1 LMSFQSIFCQDKAIA
16 ILQKAYSLDKW
27 AHAYVFAGPDGVGKA
42 KTARAWARLLLCERP
57 VTAPAQDGTARH
69 DGCGTCRSC
78 RLVEAG
84 SHPDLNLVYKE
95 LKEFTEDGKG
105 AGPPVELGVNVIR
118 KFLIV
123 KATAKPSMAHRKV
136 FIVSEAERLSTESQN
151 AMLKVLE
158 EPPADSSI
166 ILLCTRLDKLLPTVR
181 SRCQILRFGLV
192 DHQIVVERL
201 RSMGLD
207 GPAAACLAGLAQGS
221 LGAACTFG
229 ALELDGAG
237 LVETHSS
244 LVARLARC
252 DLAEVLDLA
261 QDCVERAKAIAE
273 HWARLDE
280 ATSKSDLSRRAL
292 RLVMWMLLLA
302 IEGAMRPLASQSSP
316 GRSSPDG
323 TASPVLSGRL
333 GPEQAAERIE
343 DGFEALRWIEAGV
356 NERLVFE
363 RFLLR
368 VVSPGIMPIP

>member
-1 LMSFQSIFCQDKAIA
+1 MRFDSILCQDRPIA

-42 KTARAWARLLLCERP
+42 KTAMAWAKLLLCEHP
-57 VTAPAQDGTARH
+57 VTTSTPSGVPRH

-78 RLVEAG
+78 MLVEAG

-95 LKEFTEDGKG
+95 LKEFTKDGKG
-105 AGPPVELGVNVIR
+105 SAPPVELAIDVIR
-118 KFLIV
+118 EFLID

-136 FIVSEAERLSTESQN
+136 FIVSEAERLNLQSQN
-151 AMLKVLE
+151 ALLKVLE

-192 DHQIVVERL
+192 DHQIVVDRL

-207 GPAAACLAGLAQGS
+207 GPAAACLATLAQGS

-229 ALELDGAG
+229 GLELDGAS

-244 LVARLARC
+244 LVAGLARC
-252 DLAEVLDLA
+252 NLAGVLNLA
-261 QDCVERAKAIAE
+261 QECVERAKAIAE
-273 HWARLDE
+273 HWARIDK
-280 ATSKSDLSRRAL
+280 ATSKSDLSRKAL

-302 IEGAMRPLASQSSP
+302 IEDAMRPPAPQSGA
-316 GRSSPDG
+316 GRGAPAG
-323 TASPVLSGRL
+323 TAAPILSDRL

-343 DGFEALRWIEAGV
+343 DGFEALRWIEASV